1 MIAAHSLTN
10 IEHIL
15 DPAIRDLVRQRI
27 DDLGGTAFD
36 SGTLGYFLVIEVGDT
51 LDAVHAQVGFDLLC
65 NRFTGIRYDQA
76 EFSPSFEFVE
86 ELPTC
91 YDMVFIL
98 SDDGYGLEVLI
109 PKTEGIDKDLLA
121 MCQRYVLKPQDSG
134 A

>member
-1 MIAAHSLTN
+1 MIVVRDLSAVPRISN
-10 IEHIL
+10 V
-15 DPAIRDLVRQRI
+15 AIRASVQQRF
-27 DDLGGTAFD
+27 DDLGGAAFD
-36 SGTLGYFLVIEVGDT
+36 SDALGYFLVVEAGDT
-51 LDAVHAQVGFDLLC
+51 LEAIHAQVGFDLLC

-76 EFSPSFEFVE
+76 EFSPSFEFME

-109 PKTEGIDKDLLA
+109 PKTDGIDQDLLA
-121 MCQRYVLKPQDSG
+121 MCQRYALKPQDGG